1 VLVFTET
8 IELRARLTTFLAD
21 RGLEVVEP
29 GEGMTLGDAVDEEA
43 PDALV
48 LDLSDG
54 PDDRLEVL
62 ERLRA
67 NRLYAG
73 LPTFVLA
80 EQHLDGPTRE
90 KLRDLFAVVVPRGDP
105 VGALDE
111 LLGVLFP
118 IADPAGP

>member
-1 VLVFTET
+1 VVTELPD
-8 IELRARLTTFLAD
+8 LRARLTTFLSD
-21 RGLEVVEP
+21 RGLEVAAP
-29 GEGMTLGDAVDEEA
+29 REGMTLVDAVDAEA
-43 PDALV
+43 PDALL
-48 LDLSDG
+48 LDLQDG

-80 EQHLDGPTRE
+80 EPHLDEPMQE

-105 VGALDE
+105 VSALEE

-118 IADPAGP
+118 IANPTGP